1 MDIEAWAEIRRL
13 FLRERW
19 SKRHIARKLRV
30 DRKTVNAALAMERY
44 EHKRTAPSRGSKLDQ
59 YKDRIAALLQEH
71 PELSAVRIFE
81 EIKREGYD
89 GRLTVVRDFLRSVR
103 PKSGHEAF
111 VSIDFPPGD
120 AAQVDWASCGH
131 LQVDGQPR
139 RLSAFVFVLCASR
152 FLYVEFTLSERMETF
167 LACHER
173 AFAAVGGVPR
183 RILYDNLRCVV
194 LARADGEVRLHPRFL
209 DFAAHYGFR
218 PTPCAPYR
226 PNEKGRVENGVRYLK
241 YNFLAGRKLTEL
253 EDANREVARWLAEV
267 ANVREHKTTHRRP
280 VDLLATERPLLWPL
294 PKAGYDTRVIKTV
307 KASPL
312 CRVHFDGSTYSVP
325 PAWAGCV
332 LTLKASAAEVCV
344 YAGADE
350 VARHRRAGGRQD
362 VVDPEHLRT
371 LRTKKRRADRGVL
384 VQRFLAIGGAAEP
397 YLKGLVAAE
406 VALYRHLR
414 RILALCDRFGRDAVA
429 IAITKAIEHRAF
441 GADYV
446 ERILLERRRGT
457 REQSLGPLS
466 LLTAPDLADIALE
479 DIDLTIYDRALGEEE
494 DDDDDQAAA
503 ACRI

>member
-1 MDIEAWAEIRRL
+1 MDIEVWAEIRRL
-13 FLRERW
+13 FLRERL
-19 SKRHIARKLRV
+19 SKRQIARQLRV

-44 EHKRTAPSRGSKLDQ
+44 EQRRKAPTRGSKLDQ
-59 YKDRIAALLQEH
+59 HKDRIATLLKEH
-71 PELSAVRIFE
+71 PDLSAVRILE
-81 EIKREGYD
+81 EIKREGFD
-89 GRLTVVRDFLRSVR
+89 GKVTVVRDFVRSVR
-103 PKSGHEAF
+103 PRASQEAF

-131 LQVDGQPR
+131 LLVDGQPR

-152 FLYVEFTLSERMETF
+152 YLYVEFTLSERMETF

-194 LARADGEVRLHPRFL
+194 LARAGGEVRLHPRFL

-241 YNFLAGRKLTEL
+241 HNFLAGRKVAEL
-253 EDANREVARWLAEV
+253 DAANREVARWLHEV

-280 VDLLATERPLLWPL
+280 VDLLVTERPLLWPL
-294 PKAGYDTRVIKTV
+294 PAAHYDTRVIRTV

-312 CRVHFDGSTYSVP
+312 CRVHFEGSTYSVP
-325 PAWAGCV
+325 PAWAGRV
-332 LTLKASAAEVCV
+332 LTLKASATEVCI
-344 YAGADE
+344 YAGADL
-350 VARHRRAGGRQD
+350 VARHLRADGRQD
-362 VVDPEHLRT
+362 VVDPEHVRALRET
-371 LRTKKRRADRGVL
+371 KRRADRGVL
-384 VQRFLAIGGAAEP
+384 VQRFLAIGSAAEP

-414 RILALCDRFGRDAVA
+414 RILSLCDRYGRDAVA
-429 IAITKAIEHRAF
+429 AAIAKAAEHRAF
-441 GADYV
+441 GADYI
-446 ERILLERRRGT
+446 EHILLERRRDA
-457 REQSLGPLS
+457 RAQSLGPLS

-479 DIDLTIYDRALGEEE
+479 DIDLGIYDRALGNEE
-494 DDDDDQAAA
+494 DDDEAAA
-503 ACRI
+503 ACLA